1 MMLAMN
7 AKTNETRQHILDVG
21 YELILSKGFTAVGLS
36 ELLKTADVPKGSFYH
51 YFKSKEHFGE
61 VLIANYFEGYLER
74 LNDFLSDKQ
83 LSGFERLMG
92 YFARWLDV
100 ENGRCNA
107 HKCLVVKLGAEV
119 SDLSEPMRAALHRGA
134 QQIVRSIADCIE
146 QGIADGS
153 IAKQDSLS
161 TASIVYQQWL
171 GASLVSKLSQNTQQ
185 LELALVATQ
194 SLLKR

>member
-1 MMLAMN
+1 MMPAMN

-74 LNDFLSDKQ
+74 LNDFLSDNQ
-83 LSGFERLMG
+83 LSGYERLMG

-119 SDLSEPMRAALHRGA
+119 SDLSEPMRSALHQGA
-134 QQIVRSIADCIE
+134 QQIVSRIADCIE

-153 IAKQDSLS
+153 IAKQDSTS

-185 LELALVATQ
+185 LELALAATQ